1 MNDEAKEEAFKIMFY
16 ILEYATLILKSA
28 YKNRCKQKQEDST
41 NLPPS
46 LDTELEKAAEHLQ
59 SMINLPSGAVTV
71 LPIPL
76 KDDERIIVWVDS
88 RYLSQVQDLP
98 SLFEGYKVSIEVRSE
113 IDPY

>member
-1 MNDEAKEEAFKIMFY
+1 
-16 ILEYATLILKSA
+16 
-28 YKNRCKQKQEDST
+28 
-41 NLPPS
+41 
-46 LDTELEKAAEHLQ
+46 
-59 SMINLPSGAVTV
+59 MINLPSGAVTV